1 MLNKPFSSVMA
12 VRLLALLYY
21 LCCSTFA
28 SNASALEILLA
39 KEAKISINPAPYWVS
54 EKLDGVRAIWDGQQ
68 LRTRNGTVI
77 VAPTWFV
84 EHFPKHALDG
94 ELWLGREQ
102 FDALSGA
109 VRQQVPEDAVWRK
122 IQYCVFELPAG
133 SGTFSQRLSELQ
145 QHVAAANLPW
155 LVTVPQFR
163 LLNNAQLRQKLQ
175 QVVAQGGEGLMLHLA
190 DAPYVTG
197 RSALLLKLKPFQD
210 AEAQIIAYQA
220 GKGKYA
226 GQLGALVLKMPSG
239 LRFKIGSGLSD
250 AQRGN
255 PPPIGANITYR
266 YANLTPQG
274 RPRFPRFL
282 RIRPAE

>member
-1 MLNKPFSSVMA
+1 MPSKPFSLVKA
-12 VRLLALLYY
+12 VRLWALLYC
-21 LCCSTFA
+21 LCCSAFA
-28 SNASALEILLA
+28 INAAALEILLA

-54 EKLDGVRAIWDGQQ
+54 EKLDGVRAIWDGHQ

-84 EHFPKHALDG
+84 AHFPKQPLDG
-94 ELWLGREQ
+94 ELWLGRAQ

-109 VRQQVPEDAVWRK
+109 VRQQIPDDSVWRK

-133 SGTFSQRLSELQ
+133 AGTFSQRLSELQ
-145 QHVAAANLPW
+145 QRVAATNLPW
-155 LVTVPQFR
+155 LSAVPQFR
-163 LLNNAQLRQKLQ
+163 VLNNAQLRQKLQ

-190 DAPYVTG
+190 EAPYVTG

-210 AEAQIIAYQA
+210 AEARIIAYQA

-226 GQLGALVLKMPSG
+226 GQLGALVLEMPSG

-250 AQRGN
+250 AQRAN